1 MKISTVRGIQ
11 RYLKK
16 YSGFSGKVINDVIFA
31 LGYHPLIGKEKDFK
45 ELSSIFIDCA
55 TKGAKNG
62 FTGFNYTTET
72 IPFFQKNRT
81 AIVIHME
88 QNAAEM
94 GIDIFTMVQNFGV
107 FRNTTKPTPIEIG
120 KALWD
125 RSKIYPNLT
134 DLYNVFAWYVLEEL
148 ANTWYRYLED
158 NPGYRAELAA

>member
-45 ELSSIFIDCA
+45 ELSRIFFECA
-55 TKGAKNG
+55 EKGAKNG

-88 QNAAEM
+88 LAALEM
-94 GIDIFTMVQNFGV
+94 GTDIFSMVQNFGV
-107 FRNTTKPTPIEIG
+107 FYNTDKPTAIEIG

-125 RSKIYPNLT
+125 RSKTYSNLK
-134 DLYNVFAWYVLEEL
+134 DLYNVFAWYVLEVL
-148 ANTWYRYLED
+148 SQTWYRYLEEKP
-158 NPGYRAELAA
+158 NYRAELAA